1 MILLESQGRM
11 EYQNGKFF
19 RKKEILTLEKK
30 MKMKISNF
38 LTEIDV
44 AWKKSFGICFILF
57 LFLKN

>member
-1 MILLESQGRM
+1 M

-44 AWKKSFGICFILF
+44 AWKKIFGICFILF

>member
-1 MILLESQGRM
+1 M
-11 EYQNGKFF
+11 EYQNGNFF

-44 AWKKSFGICFILF
+44 AWKNIFGICFILF

>member
-44 AWKKSFGICFILF
+44 AWKNFFGICFILF